1 MMRETG
7 QCNII
12 LSKTVSACQAMV
24 GNYSGDQ
31 PSYRAKMEQS
41 RCKRASQV
49 SNLTMP
55 PCYEWKLRSP
65 FPGSVGVVV
74 GRSTRKMG
82 GDWGWGE
89 GSPGRPLP
97 DKRDPSDHHTIM
109 PIGSFIHSTNIY
121 EPLTAIQK

>member
-1 MMRETG
+1 MMCGTG
-7 QCNII
+7 QWNII

-31 PSYRAKMEQS
+31 PGYRAKMEQS
-41 RCKRASQV
+41 RCERTSQV

-65 FPGSVGVVV
+65 FL
-74 GRSTRKMG
+74 
-82 GDWGWGE
+82 GE
-89 GSPGRPLP
+89 GTPGRPLP
-97 DKRDPSDHHTIM
+97 DKRDHRIM
-109 PIGSFIHSTNIY
+109 PICSFIHSTNIY

>member
-1 MMRETG
+1 MMCETG

-24 GNYSGDQ
+24 GNYGGDQ
-31 PSYRAKMEQS
+31 PAYRAKMEQS

-65 FPGSVGVVV
+65 FPGSVGMVV

-82 GDWGWGE
+82 GDWGG
-89 GSPGRPLP
+89 GRVRLG
-97 DKRDPSDHHTIM
+97 DPCLIRE
-109 PIGSFIHSTNIY
+109 I
-121 EPLTAIQK
+121 PLTTIRSCQLAHSFTPQTFMNP